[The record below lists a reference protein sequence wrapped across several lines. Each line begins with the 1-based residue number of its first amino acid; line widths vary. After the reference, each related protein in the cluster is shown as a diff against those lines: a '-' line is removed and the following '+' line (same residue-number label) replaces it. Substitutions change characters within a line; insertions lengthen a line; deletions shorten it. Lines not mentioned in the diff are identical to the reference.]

1 MKLFSIILAAT
12 VFAQNATEP
21 DVGLDAG
28 GLLGLDERRR
38 SQEQIQS
45 DREANAAKR
54 QAAREKKN
62 KSKGKG
68 KKVKKTVAITTT
80 PTTSTSTTST
90 TTSTTTTSTTTTT
103 TSTTTTTTTTPKP
116 TTRRTTTR
124 RPTTR
129 ARNPITAPKPQFN
142 GLPQNG
148 DRNMNN
154 QQVASS
160 GQRDSSGNLWCYVCS
175 GGLFEDCTQAANL
188 RQCSRDQ
195 DFCMVELR
203 TQPAQGGKLRMA
215 YNMQC
220 KKAQPCKDQQR
231 RQPQCFSS
239 SNSRVNHCVQCCPAV
254 NNGEEAATSEC
265 LSSMKSQPED
275 RQTWLTYY

>member
-1 MKLFSIILAAT
+1 MGSNKLKVTKDLEHEMKLFSLILAAT

-21 DVGLDAG
+21 DAGLDAG

-90 TTSTTTTSTTTTT
+90 TT
-103 TSTTTTTTTTPKP
+103 TTTTPEP

-124 RPTTR
+124 RHTTR

-148 DRNMNN
+148 DRNINN

-160 GQRDSSGNLWCYVCS
+160 GQRDSNDNLWCYVCS

-265 LSSMKSQPED
+265 LSSMKSQPND
-275 RQTWLTYY
+275 RQTWLTGY